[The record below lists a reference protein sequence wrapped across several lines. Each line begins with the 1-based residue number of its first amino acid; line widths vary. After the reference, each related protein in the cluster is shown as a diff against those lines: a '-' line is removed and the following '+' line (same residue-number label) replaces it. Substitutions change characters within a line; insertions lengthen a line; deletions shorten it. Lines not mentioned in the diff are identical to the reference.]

1 MNMKT
6 TLTALCAAG
15 LLAGT
20 AFGFYRYGMHQGM
33 TMSGGHAA
41 DTGTH
46 GKTNPSDPSTW
57 GIPEGEAATRRH
69 IEEGLKAGDMDPVT
83 GEKILYYHDPMVP
96 GKNFDSPGKSPFMDM
111 MLVPAYGG
119 GSSDSGTVTI
129 SPRIEQNLGIRTAVV
144 QTGQLD
150 DSVSAVGAI
159 AWNERA
165 LTTLQARAT
174 GYVEKLHVKA
184 TLDPVR
190 KGQALLDLYVPDW
203 VAVQEDYLALRHMQG
218 DNLAPLREAA
228 LARMRQAGMDS
239 QQIAQVRKAGKVQA
253 RITLYSPMNGVVT
266 ELNAREG
273 MTVMPGNT
281 LMQLNGLDT
290 VWSYAEVPENQ
301 AALLH
306 VGQPVSATTPALPG
320 RTFTGKVQAILPQVD
335 AKTRT
340 LKARLELNNTDH
352 TLVPGMFV
360 NMAFTDGQSRSA
372 LLVPTEALIRTGQR
386 TLVMVAEK
394 QGQYRPVEVTTG
406 SGTANQTEILAG
418 LKAGQEVV
426 VSGQFLIDSEASLKG
441 LEARLSVPNPAPGGT
456 P

>member
-6 TLTALCAAG
+6 ALTALCAAG
-15 LLAGT
+15 LLTGT

-33 TMSGGHAA
+33 TMSVSHTA
-41 DTGTH
+41 DAGEDS
-46 GKTNPSDPSTW
+46 KTNPSDPSTW

-69 IEEGLKAGDMDPVT
+69 IQEGLKAGDVDPVT
-83 GEKILYYHDPMVP
+83 GQKILYYHDPMVP

-119 GSSDSGTVTI
+119 GSSDTGTVTI
-129 SPRIEQNLGIRTAVV
+129 SPRIEQNLGIRTAAV

-150 DSVSAVGAI
+150 NSVNAVGAI
-159 AWNERA
+159 AWNERD

-203 VAVQEDYLALRHMQG
+203 VAVQEDYLALQHMQG

-239 QQIAQVRKAGKVQA
+239 QQIAQVKKAGKVQA

-273 MTVMPGNT
+273 MTVMPGTT

-290 VWSYAEVPENQ
+290 VWSYAEVPESQ
-301 AALLH
+301 AAL
-306 VGQPVSATTPALPG
+306 VRPGQKVTATSPSLPG
-320 RTFTGKVQAILPQVD
+320 KTFEGKVGAVLPQVD
-335 AKTRT
+335 AQTRT
-340 LKARLELNNTDH
+340 LKARLELDNTTH

-360 NMAFTDGQSRSA
+360 NMAFSDRQSRSA

-406 SGTANQTEILAG
+406 AGTENQTEILAG

-441 LEARLSVPNPAPGGT
+441 LEARLPVPNPAPGGT